1 VLSPGCCT
9 CAHTGLF
16 APPVR
21 AELASEATPRELC
34 CETRGPQSSVRIHT
48 HEQCQITEQT
58 SMSVGMGFLLSL
70 ARCE

>member
-1 VLSPGCCT
+1 MFT
-9 CAHTGLF
+9 AERDT
-16 APPVR
+16 VR

-58 SMSVGMGFLLSL
+58 LMSVGMVFLLSL